1 MPVALK
7 KTAPPKLVG
16 RARRRVSAAKRVE
29 WMLREVRCI
38 AKPGAERETLER
50 VFQQEVERMRAVGK
64 NAETVAEFQAAA
76 AVHIALCDG
85 SL

>member
-1 MPVALK
+1 
-7 KTAPPKLVG
+7 
-16 RARRRVSAAKRVE
+16 
-29 WMLREVRCI
+29 MLREVRCI

-76 AVHIALCDG
+76 AVQMALCDG

>member
-1 MPVALK
+1 
-7 KTAPPKLVG
+7 
-16 RARRRVSAAKRVE
+16 
-29 WMLREVRCI
+29 
-38 AKPGAERETLER
+38 
-50 VFQQEVERMRAVGK
+50 MRAVGK